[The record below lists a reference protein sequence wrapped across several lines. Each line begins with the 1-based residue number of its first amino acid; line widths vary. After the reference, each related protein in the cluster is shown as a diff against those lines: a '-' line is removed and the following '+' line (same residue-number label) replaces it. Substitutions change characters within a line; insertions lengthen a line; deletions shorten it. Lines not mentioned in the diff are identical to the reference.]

1 MAIAGGVGKNSDFKV
16 YDEYVHTRIN
26 ELLAQNGDAFGAASA
41 GAMRLTT
48 RSIKG
53 NYEYNSFFAN
63 IGAAMAT
70 RRDLTSVSSQTDTP
84 ITQMESISVKLNRKL
99 VPVAQTRDAFRK
111 IFGAYSQTEFSGL
124 MAEQYANAM
133 QLEMVNTGLAAAV
146 AALRGQT
153 ASFVTESSLGTIS
166 TNSLF
171 TSLAA
176 FGDRADRIVCWVM
189 HSKPYYDLV
198 KSQAAANVTGVSN
211 FNVATATPITC
222 NRPVLVTDSASLL
235 QGLTSPDVNN
245 YLTLGLTDSA
255 IVVENSE
262 EQEIVLQDVTGL
274 ENLVIRI
281 QGEYAYNLSLRG
293 FTWDVQNAGGANPAA
308 AAINLPSNWDT
319 AMTSVKDRAG
329 VCLLTL

>member
-1 MAIAGGVGKNSDFKV
+1 MAIAGGVGKNSDFKL

-41 GAMRLTT
+41 GAMRMST

-53 NYEYNSFFAN
+53 NFEYNSFFQN

-70 RRDLTSVSSQTDTP
+70 RRDLTSVSGQTDTP
-84 ITQMESISVKLNRKL
+84 MTQAENISVKLNRKL
-99 VPVAQTRDAFRK
+99 IPIAQTRDAFRK
-111 IFGAYSQTEFSGL
+111 IFGQYSQTEFSGL

-133 QLEMVNTGLAAAV
+133 QLEMLNTGLAACV
-146 AALRGQT
+146 NCLHNNT
-153 ASFVTESSLGTIS
+153 ASYATDSSLGTIS

-171 TSLAA
+171 TALSK
-176 FGDRADRIVCWVM
+176 FGDRADRIVAWVM
-189 HSKPYYDLV
+189 HSKPYFDLV
-198 KSQAAANVTGVSN
+198 KSQAAANITGVSN

-222 NRPVLVTDSASLL
+222 NRPVIITDSTGLINN
-235 QGLTSPDVNN
+235 LTSPDLNN
-245 YLTLGLTDSA
+245 YMTLGLTADA

-281 QGEYAYNLSLRG
+281 QGEFAYNLSIKG
-293 FTWDVQNAGGANPAA
+293 FAYHVAAGANPTATTLGTNTSWDAA
-308 AAINLPSNWDT
+308 YA
-319 AMTSVKDRAG
+319 SVKDRAG
-329 VCLLTL
+329 VALMTL